1 MYLCLSSG
9 STPQYR
15 QDIISALA
23 MPTGTRLQFRY
34 QDRWVSQ
41 PVRDKIRAGRFQADT
56 TIVAYIDQS
65 DKTAIPRIVP
75 CRLAKLVDPRSHG
88 STYTLKLEL
97 GSFCYAADLDKFNRE
112 LRAAAADLPSYVNG
126 NITGLYWLELP
137 EPKSITQSS
146 DLGDWE
152 KIVKQ
157 LAATTD
163 FSTES
168 VFFHASGIRSV
179 ADRNAVVMEEGD
191 FVVKA
196 DADYEIDFYHLHPTA
211 FAAAELDLETGSTSV
226 SFITNPKMELASRY
240 DLHEIRFHVA
250 DPSQDATSGNSHALL
265 SVYRTQSGTREWFFD
280 IPLRIRR
287 RIWRRILVALILGA
301 VLAVSPVIAALTNDK
316 LTGSSMTVVIVG
328 AVVSSILAGFVAV
341 YGIPK
346 SI

>member
-15 QDIISALA
+15 QDIIRALA

-41 PVRDKIRAGRFQADT
+41 PVRANIRAGKFQADT

-75 CRLAKLVDPRSHG
+75 CRLAKLVDPRSQG

-97 GSFCYAADLDKFNRE
+97 GSFCYAADLDKFNSE
-112 LRAAAADLPSYVNG
+112 LRAAAADLPRYVNG
-126 NITGLYWLELP
+126 NIAGLYWLELP
-137 EPKSITQSS
+137 EPDSVTQSS

-168 VFFHASGIRSV
+168 MFFHASGIRSV
-179 ADRNAVVMEEGD
+179 ADHTAVPMEEGD

-211 FAAAELDLETGSTSV
+211 FTSVELDLETGSKSV
-226 SFITNPKMELASRY
+226 CFITNPKMELASRY

-250 DPSQDATSGNSHALL
+250 DPSQDPSGNSHALL
-265 SVYRTQSGTREWFFD
+265 SVYRTQSNTREWFFD
-280 IPLRIRR
+280 VPLRIRR
-287 RIWRRILVALILGA
+287 RIWRRILVALILG
-301 VLAVSPVIAALTNDK
+301 VLLAVSPVVSALTDDRMTVPLK
-316 LTGSSMTVVIVG
+316 TVVIVVT
-328 AVVSSILAGFVAV
+328 VVSSILAGFAAV